1 MPSIIES
8 QAYADGG
15 MIVITSDHAASK
27 PTEAEA
33 NVGALVLSPYA
44 AQGSTVSTA
53 YNHYSLLKTLE
64 IAFGVDPI
72 GKAATSAVKAFDAKV
87 FANAP
92 VAGND

>member
-8 QAYADGG
+8 EAYGDGG

-27 PTEAEA
+27 PTEEQA

-44 AQGSTVSTA
+44 AAGSTVTTA

-72 GKAATSAVKAFDAKV
+72 GKAVSSSVKAFDKKA